1 MTAKPVSRFLRSIR
15 RLLAAAQRDVA
26 ATRQDLR
33 ATAEYLLLLHQR
45 VREDRCLQVA
55 GSLTFTTMLALVPL
69 ITVAVTVFSTFPLFA
84 SFSTTIRQFVVTN
97 LVPTSAGKVITVYMQ
112 QFADNAGRLT
122 VWGIVILG
130 ASAVLTMLTI
140 DRTFNTIWRV
150 RRQRSLISRLLIYWA
165 VLTIGPLMI
174 GASLT
179 VTSWLLSL
187 SMGLVR
193 GTEGAEVVLLKLVPL
208 VLTVAALAFLYRT
221 VPNRRVATR
230 DAVVGGALAGLVFEG
245 MNAAFGAYIK
255 HVPTY
260 KLVYGAFASFP
271 IFLLWVYI
279 SWLVIVI
286 GAEVTAALPYLRTGG
301 VRLKRR
307 PGEQFLE
314 AVRLM
319 RLLYEAHH
327 TGRVPQTEALRVSL
341 RLPLDEVEMLL
352 ERLAAPGWVAPTMGD
367 GWVLA
372 RDVAEIRLADVYRE
386 FVFRA
391 DLAEGVEP
399 SFEALVGQLTRDAHE
414 SLSTS
419 LEALFNHKIL
429 ERRVSAVAAARRA
442 EGRAVSAE

>member
-69 ITVAVTVFSTFPLFA
+69 ITIAVTVFSTFPLFA
-84 SFSTTIRQFVVTN
+84 SFSITIRQFVVTN

-271 IFLLWVYI
+271 IFLLWVYV

-314 AVRLM
+314 AVRDGKAVRAIVRFHDEAARTRALFVEASRALPADDAGPLKPAELM
-319 RLLYEAHH
+319 HTIYEKLLSRMEA
-327 TGRVPQTEALRVSL
+327 
-341 RLPLDEVEMLL
+341 
-352 ERLAAPGWVAPTMGD
+352 D
-367 GWVLA
+367 GF
-372 RDVAEIRLADVYRE
+372 R
-386 FVFRA
+386 VFRKRYR
-391 DLAEGVEP
+391 LSKAEKLLILIYFRFFP
-399 SFEALVGQLTRDAHE
+399 RSFATSKRVGIT
-414 SLSTS
+414 
-419 LEALFNHKIL
+419 
-429 ERRVSAVAAARRA
+429 
-442 EGRAVSAE
+442 